1 MVRHVLLCA
10 LGMWNPQSIKWGP
23 QGEAGKISVRRMWA
37 PWRALETLLQQSSSE
52 GGGIGH
58 GQQEGQPPRPS
69 RETTQGSRQSEGRG
83 WVLGEW
89 AQRGGRSRGGR
100 KGSRRG
106 LTQHPVSRMTAMAAT
121 EDQGLRGRDREGAW
135 PEPRAPLQLFH
146 G

>member
-23 QGEAGKISVRRMWA
+23 QGEAGKDFCKEDVG
-37 PWRALETLLQQSSSE
+37 PLESTRDSAQQSSSE
-52 GGGIGH
+52 KEGYWAWSAG
-58 GQQEGQPPRPS
+58 GQPPRPS

-106 LTQHPVSRMTAMAAT
+106 PHPATPVSRMTAMAAT
-121 EDQGLRGRDREGAW
+121 EDQGLRKG
-135 PEPRAPLQLFH
+135 
-146 G
+146 